1 MRVLDS
7 RTDGDAVI
15 LDLQITSSRDA
26 PVVTVHTDRPVDDVA
41 IAAGGHPPVTSTPTY
56 ADGAESPTWP
66 YELRFY
72 DLSPDGIRVTVR
84 LPGSEPP
91 RISLSD
97 YTVGLEQVPGFT
109 ARARTSGPVARPQ
122 LGPRRRWPH
131 LQPLIAQ
138 RDGRRRGVGR
148 WTRTVPVPRPMRPPV
163 PHLASR

>member
-7 RTDGDAVI
+7 RTDGDAII

-56 ADGAESPTWP
+56 ADGAESRKWP

-72 DLSPDGIRVTVR
+72 DPPPDGIRVTLR

-109 ARARTSGPVARPQ
+109 ARPA
-122 LGPRRRWPH
+122 H
-131 LQPLIAQ
+131 LDRSL
-138 RDGRRRGVGR
+138 DHSSDLVVVGR
-148 WTRTVPVPRPMRPPV
+148 TYNP
-163 PHLASR
+163 